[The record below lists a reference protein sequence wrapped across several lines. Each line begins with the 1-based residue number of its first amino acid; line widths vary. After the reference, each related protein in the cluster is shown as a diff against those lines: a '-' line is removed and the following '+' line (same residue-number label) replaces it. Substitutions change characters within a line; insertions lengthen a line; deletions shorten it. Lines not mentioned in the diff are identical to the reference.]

1 MLKTLVLTV
10 ALASLAGAAAAQ
22 DPHAGHARH
31 GGSQTKASGIVTNPA
46 DGAMTHGSPERF
58 SVTFPHPMT
67 LKTVTLTAQGRAPI
81 TVTAPSAPAARTVS
95 APLPRLAP
103 GNYAAAWTAEGPDG
117 HRMNGSTRFMVH

>member
-22 DPHAGHARH
+22 DAHAGHTGH
-31 GGSQTKASGIVTNPA
+31 GGSQAKASGIVTSPA

-67 LKTVTLTAQGRAPI
+67 LKTVTLTTQGRAPI
-81 TVTAPSAPAARTVS
+81 VVTAPSAPAARTVS
-95 APLPRLAP
+95 APLPRLTQ
-103 GNYAAAWTAEGPDG
+103 GNYAAAWTAEAPDG
-117 HRMNGSTRFMVH
+117 HRMSGSVRFMVH